1 MPLALQTLPEGY
13 SWQKEGTKGQGHP
26 PPSLFIRKTDT
37 KIHARPRYELH
48 RQKTGWTAWKRDEIK
63 KTTQKEKD
71 RMQVKD
77 GERKHRW
84 IKPTSNRIL
93 QLLGLYNMSS
103 QLRTQG
109 LQPENGHK
117 KRILAI
123 KGQKVSAEGQSKSR
137 SILTAEPTLRPRRR
151 SETRHRQKKQKKGGG
166 WWRRRNG
173 GTRDEQTERGM
184 WRQSHGWIKRGKE
197 FQREIERERGR
208 GGRREGDIWIW
219 LQADDVMYVCQV
231 ISPWADSAECTGQNR
246 ASSVTAA
253 ERRFVWCA
261 AEKHKV
267 ALSGECVALF
277 LTVSG
282 SAACRRPI
290 GSLVHTYRYGG
301 EKPAN
306 VHQTFTPKTSLRYL
320 FFPSGL
326 DSNGLSDPRQMSGTS
341 WCKHKNILMHLSFC
355 LLGNCLTSIK
365 AIP

>member
-151 SETRHRQKKQKKGGG
+151 SETRHRQKKKKGGG

-197 FQREIERERGR
+197 FQRQIERERGR
-208 GGRREGDIWIW
+208 GEEGRRHMDLITSRWCHVCMSGNQPVGRQRWVYGAKPGLVCDGCREAVCLMCGRKAQSRAQRRVCGFVSDRVWFCCM
-219 LQADDVMYVCQV
+219 QTADRILSSH
-231 ISPWADSAECTGQNR
+231 ISLR
-246 ASSVTAA
+246 
-253 ERRFVWCA
+253 
-261 AEKHKV
+261 
-267 ALSGECVALF
+267 
-277 LTVSG
+277 
-282 SAACRRPI
+282 
-290 GSLVHTYRYGG
+290 G
-301 EKPAN
+301 EKTCKCASDIHSKN
-306 VHQTFTPKTSLRYL
+306 VSAISL
-320 FFPSGL
+320 
-326 DSNGLSDPRQMSGTS
+326 LSIWFG
-341 WCKHKNILMHLSFC
+341 
-355 LLGNCLTSIK
+355 
-365 AIP
+365 

>member
-1 MPLALQTLPEGY
+1 MPLALQTLTEGY
-13 SWQKEGTKGQGHP
+13 SWQKEGTKGRGHP

-77 GERKHRW
+77 GERKNRW

-151 SETRHRQKKQKKGGG
+151 SETRHRQKKQKKKRWGMMTEEKWGNKGWTNWKRNVETKSWVDKKRERIPAGDREREGGG
-166 WWRRRNG
+166 G
-173 GTRDEQTERGM
+173 G
-184 WRQSHGWIKRGKE
+184 GKE
-197 FQREIERERGR
+197 TYGS
-208 GGRREGDIWIW
+208 DYKPMMSC
-219 LQADDVMYVCQV
+219 MYV
-231 ISPWADSAECTGQNR
+231 R
-246 ASSVTAA
+246 
-253 ERRFVWCA
+253 
-261 AEKHKV
+261 
-267 ALSGECVALF
+267 
-277 LTVSG
+277 
-282 SAACRRPI
+282 
-290 GSLVHTYRYGG
+290 
-301 EKPAN
+301 
-306 VHQTFTPKTSLRYL
+306 
-320 FFPSGL
+320 
-326 DSNGLSDPRQMSGTS
+326 
-341 WCKHKNILMHLSFC
+341 
-355 LLGNCLTSIK
+355 
-365 AIP
+365 